1 MKNENQNMKNENQN
15 QNKVHSSTHCEDN
28 RGISANRSQLVDS
41 ENSSDWFTE
50 AVSEKA
56 LPRDTEPTPEKKK
69 IFVISDEI
77 AEHYSAITA
86 RRDKMLAQ
94 PGDYKDSDIISMLNA
109 TTKMLQA
116 LVSTK
121 EKLYNA
127 ETYATFQQIVIETIA
142 KADKTLA
149 EEIVD
154 RLDAEF
160 EEIK

>member
-1 MKNENQNMKNENQN
+1 MKNENQNKT
-15 QNKVHSSTHCEDN
+15 HSSTHREDN
-28 RGISANRSQLVDS
+28 RSLSTHNPQLVDPES
-41 ENSSDWFTE
+41 GSDWFTE
-50 AVSEKA
+50 AVSEGTLSGDTGKA
-56 LPRDTEPTPEKKK
+56 GRVPPERKK

-77 AEHYSAITA
+77 AEHYSAITP
-86 RRDKMLAQ
+86 RRDEMLAQ

-121 EKLYNA
+121 ERLYNA
-127 ETYATFQQIVIETIA
+127 ETYATFQQVVIETIA
-142 KADKTLA
+142 KVDKTLA

-160 EEIK
+160 EETK